1 MKELLSALIRAK
13 ANITPPV
20 KNRKAMYGRYAD
32 LDAVLKAVEPPLAA
46 EGLVIVQSGMRLDG
60 VPHLRT
66 YIYHSGSGE
75 SIHSD
80 IPLVTKD
87 PNDPQKVGGS
97 ITYARRYGI
106 SAILSLVAD
115 DDDDGN
121 TAAGNHRDGAPKLQA
136 KPQIQKPQAQSEFP
150 KAEGNPEALAEFK
163 QRADA
168 LVEKLGL
175 KIQNPLPDKMIDA
188 LWVEFQRSGV
198 KDSGIIPEIRA
209 VVKRDLTHIAEL
221 TEAEAKTVAI
231 HLRRVRA
238 GDAQLLGKTP

>member
-1 MKELLSALIRAK
+1 MKELLAALIRAK
-13 ANITPPV
+13 ANITAPV

-80 IPLVTKD
+80 IPLVNKD

-121 TAAGNHRDGAPKLQA
+121 TAAGNQRDGAPKFQP
-136 KPQIQKPQAQSEFP
+136 KPELKKPQAQVPAP
-150 KAEGNPEALAEFK
+150 KAEGDSQALIEFK
-163 QRADA
+163 EKADA
-168 LVEKLGL
+168 LVAKAFPRIE
-175 KIQNPLPDKMIDA
+175 NPLPEKLIEA
-188 LWVEFQRSGV
+188 LWIEFQRAGV
-198 KDSGIIPEIRA
+198 AESAMVPEIRA
-209 VVKRDLTHIAEL
+209 VVKREIKHIVEL
-221 TEAEAKTVAI
+221 TEAEAKTVAV
-231 HLRRVRA
+231 HLRKVKA
-238 GDAQLLGKTP
+238 GEAKLLAS